1 MPAIVKKNDTG
12 WNITVCTKTG
22 LKDVCGKIL
31 IDCTGDANIVQM
43 AGYAVNRNEDLQP
56 GTLVVTATGYDAET
70 LDYDTIQKAFD
81 VEIAAGRMKISDPG
95 WNHGNIKFFLNS
107 YGGNRIHVPNV
118 DASTSEGK
126 TIAEIEGRR
135 AMMRIYRF
143 CRQQPGL
150 ENFNISYCATEC
162 GIRETV
168 TINAETTV
176 TVDDYTSG
184 RIFDDAIC
192 YSFYPID
199 IHRDHSIDGGII
211 GEGIYPTI
219 PLSAMIPLGSDGII
233 VAGRSVAGDQRA
245 NSAFRVESSC
255 MAMGQAAGAAAA
267 LAVQQN
273 KNINELSINDIREL
287 LRQHG
292 AIVPEGV

>member
-1 MPAIVKKNDTG
+1 M
-12 WNITVCTKTG
+12 
-22 LKDVCGKIL
+22 L
-31 IDCTGDANIVQM
+31 
-43 AGYAVNRNEDLQP
+43 
-56 GTLVVTATGYDAET
+56 
-70 LDYDTIQKAFD
+70 
-81 VEIAAGRMKISDPG
+81 
-95 WNHGNIKFFLNS
+95 
-107 YGGNRIHVPNV
+107 RIF
-118 DASTSEGK
+118 
-126 TIAEIEGRR
+126 
-135 AMMRIYRF
+135 RF

-150 ENFNISYCATEC
+150 ENFNIKSCAPEC

-168 TINAETTV
+168 TIKAKTV
-176 TVDDYTSG
+176 VSCDDYVNG
-184 RIFDDAIC
+184 RLFDDAVC

-199 IHRDHSIDGGII
+199 IHRPVSIDGGGI